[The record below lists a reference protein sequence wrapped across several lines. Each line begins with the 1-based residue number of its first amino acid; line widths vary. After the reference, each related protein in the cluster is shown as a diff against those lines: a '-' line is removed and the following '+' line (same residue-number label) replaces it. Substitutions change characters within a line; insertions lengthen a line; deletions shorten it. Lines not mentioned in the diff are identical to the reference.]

1 MSAGN
6 SLSSAPRPPRP
17 RAGPD
22 GALFIEALDPS
33 RSLATASSCLE
44 FLLLSFCQHFGL
56 KPKQAAGLLTQG
68 GKYLAHIIAKGLRGK
83 YEPVVAWYQAVY
95 SNEKQLMIV
104 VMKEEASGSVN
115 LILSTLRPGFF
126 SKNFETA
133 QWTCRLFA
141 RLGADFL
148 ERDMLPAAWDVRF
161 MQWFASEGGGIDA
174 CITTCKRFG
183 PDIKASAV
191 SVLVQFGQNT
201 FLELFTIQLRNLLF
215 ESINYLTTIN
225 EFLPNLCEIR
235 ASKQELIAAGI
246 VDFWIEFA
254 LKEADA
260 DSRKPVDVRLA
271 AIALLCDIW
280 VKFPSKIEGKEELAN
295 NMLTSMKRASR
306 DKSRILRFAVIGRL
320 FNLLDQFSLDRN
332 AYAPIVYKTLTFSLV
347 ENYPQESIRDF
358 MLANFI
364 ATFKQSP
371 SIPIGILL
379 DPLLKQMQVSDSS
392 QCAMSD
398 FDFFH
403 TVAKHP
409 RLNLKNAIQVL
420 DLLGKL
426 YLSSPGYGRA
436 AGVPFVIISTRF
448 IDTKPLQEYLFRFC
462 KYSLKLVVEI
472 ERSRRGPKKPPKYIG
487 NALMMAG
494 LGDELPEEVLNGQK
508 RIMIYDMI
516 SRIIALYHPTLN
528 EQIKQE
534 LLMALALLKRETGAH
549 SKGILT
555 VLSLLGESAALLE
568 EAAEAEQRLAE
579 EEKAAAPAEVPLE
592 PRSPRLHQRSID
604 SLPGKK
610 SQSSSKVPRR
620 RVLID
625 IEKAKLKREEREMKE
640 LLQIELKRKDDENKR
655 RQLKRQFQQ
664 QKIKAGRVST
674 SDRLVL
680 PEGGADS
687 RPEEHFYYDLSEELP
702 EDQDGVNLIMRKYS
716 RVLKFLYKKYSS
728 TGYRRKENKTFDLM
742 AENLAL
748 ISEPEF
754 YKMLKDQ
761 GVTSVMAT
769 KEASTAIFKHYC
781 IKTKRTDNTT
791 VDYEGYLGVIIQ
803 VALYIFSKP
812 PKDLS
817 VYPPAVSVRA
827 LFDLFRSASS
837 ERGVSIKF
845 YDEPDPGA
853 GDKDIVKKLNQVLI
867 KDPNAP
873 LPEGY
878 RKVIDKELEVRYAI
892 PPTVAL
898 TEASKTSLGV
908 LDDLLN
914 SLFGVHILEP
924 QFVFVGV
931 PRARGVLLAPGLT
944 NSFTGSQQSNSQFS
958 ASPIIQA
965 KPVFNIDPEIKY
977 QVTILGGRYPPDH
990 VLECARTLEDLIYS
1004 VEQHSTTLISRNRKV
1019 VGQIQNKVKL
1029 MKDMKEKEEEL
1040 QKKRAEHRRKLR
1052 QQVVEEKLKKEK
1064 EEKEAKERE
1073 ENEKKKEEQRIRIE
1087 RLRKRE
1093 EDHKKEREEKEKLLK
1108 EWNQKRSEETS
1119 LKVTSEVQ
1127 KKQEEEERKKKL
1139 REEFLNKERKRISEL
1154 VRDKQQQR
1162 QTSIERNQQESL
1174 RKTQLRK
1181 TQKQKLLEKIQQDKA
1196 KRDEEHAQ
1204 RGQVIGLMTQPEFSK
1219 VFEDHHKSLE
1229 ALFVHYCKMAI
1240 RPDQDPALAKT
1251 ALQFAG
1257 YNKFLK
1263 QFEVD
1268 GNLLSTESSLQIFRQ
1283 LTKERPATATVIALS
1298 LEEFKQALMNMAVA
1312 AHPKLL
1318 EIGGNPPHTPFNATS
1333 LMDFLGYLMIT
1344 PDVKKTTRLLQEV
1357 TNQAQKADISEAP
1370 PGPAPPGSRSHSL
1383 KRIRPSPQIKPK
1395 PGSSKQ
1401 HQLPALNA

>member
-1 MSAGN
+1 M
-6 SLSSAPRPPRP
+6 
-17 RAGPD
+17 
-22 GALFIEALDPS
+22 
-33 RSLATASSCLE
+33 
-44 FLLLSFCQHFGL
+44 
-56 KPKQAAGLLTQG
+56 
-68 GKYLAHIIAKGLRGK
+68 
-83 YEPVVAWYQAVY
+83 
-95 SNEKQLMIV
+95 
-104 VMKEEASGSVN
+104 
-115 LILSTLRPGFF
+115 
-126 SKNFETA
+126 
-133 QWTCRLFA
+133 
-141 RLGADFL
+141 
-148 ERDMLPAAWDVRF
+148 
-161 MQWFASEGGGIDA
+161 
-174 CITTCKRFG
+174 
-183 PDIKASAV
+183 

-201 FLELFTIQLRNLLF
+201 FLELFTIQLRNMLF

-235 ASKQELIAAGI
+235 TSKQELIAAGI
-246 VDFWIEFA
+246 VDFWLEFA

-260 DSRKPVDVRLA
+260 DARKPVDVRLA
-271 AIALLCDIW
+271 ALALLCDIW
-280 VKFPSKIEGKEELAN
+280 IKFPSKIEGKEDLAN
-295 NMLTSMKRASR
+295 NMLTAMKRASR

-320 FNLLDQFSLDRN
+320 FNLLDQFSIDRN

-472 ERSRRGPKKPPKYIG
+472 ERSRKGPKKPPKYIG
-487 NALMMAG
+487 NALLSAG
-494 LGDELPEEVLNGQK
+494 FGDELPEEVLNGQK

-516 SRIIALYHPTLN
+516 SRLIALYHPTLN
-528 EQIKQE
+528 EQLKQE
-534 LLMALALLKRETGAH
+534 LLMATAQLKRETGVH
-549 SKGILT
+549 SKGILA

-568 EAAEAEQRLAE
+568 EAEEAELRLAE
-579 EEKAAAPAEVPLE
+579 AEKAAAPAKAPSE
-592 PRSPRLHQRSID
+592 PKSPRLHQRSID
-604 SLPGKK
+604 SLPAKK
-610 SQSSSKVPRR
+610 SQTSSKAPRR

-625 IEKAKLKREEREMKE
+625 LEKAKLKREEREMKE
-640 LLQIELKRKDDENKR
+640 LVQIELKRKDDEKIR
-655 RQLKRQFQQ
+655 RTLKRQFEQ
-664 QKIKAGRVST
+664 QKIKAGRVATT

-680 PEGGADS
+680 PEGGADL
-687 RPEEHFYYDLSEELP
+687 RPEDHFYYDLSEESP

-754 YKMLKDQ
+754 YRMLKDQ

-769 KEASTAIFKHYC
+769 KEASAALFKHYC

-827 LFDLFRSASS
+827 LFDLFRTASS

-853 GDKDIVKKLNQVLI
+853 GDKDIVKKLNQVLA
-867 KDPNAP
+867 KDPNTL

-878 RKVIDKELEVRYAI
+878 RKVMDKELEVRYAI
-892 PPTVAL
+892 PATTAL
-898 TEASKTSLGV
+898 PEAAKASLGV

-924 QFVFVGV
+924 QFVFVSV

-977 QVTILGGRYPPDH
+977 QVTLLGGRFPSDH
-990 VLECARTLEDLIYS
+990 VLECGRTLEDLIYS
-1004 VEQHSTTLISRNRKV
+1004 VEQHSATLISRNRKV

-1029 MKDMKEKEEEL
+1029 MKDMKEKEEEM
-1040 QKKRAEHRRKLR
+1040 QKKRAEHKRKLR
-1052 QQVVEEKLKKEK
+1052 QQVVEEKLKKAR

-1073 ENEKKKEEQRIRIE
+1073 ETQVKREEQRVRIE

-1093 EDHKKEREEKEKLLK
+1093 EDHNKEREEKEKLLK
-1108 EWNQKRSEETS
+1108 EWNLKRKEESS
-1119 LKVTSEVQ
+1119 LKVSSEVL
-1127 KKQEEEERKKKL
+1127 KKQEEEERKRKL
-1139 REEFLNKERKRISEL
+1139 REEFLSKERKRIAEL

-1162 QTSIERNQQESL
+1162 QSSIERSQQDAV
-1174 RKTQLRK
+1174 RKTQLRQ
-1181 TQKQKLLEKIQQDKA
+1181 TQKQKLMEKMQQDKA
-1196 KRDEEHAQ
+1196 KRDLEHAQ
-1204 RGQVIGLMTQPEFSK
+1204 RSQVISLMTQPEFSK
-1219 VFEDHHKSLE
+1219 VFQDHDKSLE
-1229 ALFVHYCKMAI
+1229 ALFVHYCQMSI

-1257 YNKFLK
+1257 YNKFLR

-1268 GNLLSTESSLQIFRQ
+1268 GTLLPTESTLQIFRQ

-1298 LEEFKQALMNMAVA
+1298 IEEFKQAIMSMAVA

-1318 EIGGNPPHTPFNATS
+1318 EIGGKPPHTPFSTTA
-1333 LMDFLGYLMIT
+1333 LMDFLGYLMVT
-1344 PDVKKTTRLLQEV
+1344 PDAKKTARLLQEV
-1357 TNQAQKADISEAP
+1357 TNLAQKTDVAGALT
-1370 PGPAPPGSRSHSL
+1370 GPAPPGSRSHSL
-1383 KRIRPSPQIKPK
+1383 RRLRPSPQVKSK
-1395 PGSSKQ
+1395 PGASKQ
-1401 HQLPALNA
+1401 QLPALNA